1 MSWNKLPKLFLLRG
15 IHPAFHI
22 TQQMMA
28 DFWRV
33 HSNIG
38 ALSHSWKRNSRDKN
52 KWIIISPWDF
62 IYLSVNLLEFMSY
75 KIMLFQKH
83 VNSKVQKPPSQLL
96 FLLMS
101 IIIII
106 ITITSNEPWNTETHK
121 MDGDPPI
128 TDHKP
133 WLFEPV

>member
-28 DFWRV
+28 DFWRF
-33 HSNIG
+33 HSNNG

-52 KWIIISPWDF
+52 KWIISPWDF
-62 IYLSVNLLEFMSY
+62 IYHCKSIEFMSH
-75 KIMLFQKH
+75 KTMLFQKH
-83 VNSKVQKPPSQLL
+83 ANSKVQKPPSQLL
-96 FLLMS
+96 FLLSS
-101 IIIII
+101 IIV
-106 ITITSNEPWNTETHK
+106 ITTTSNEPWNTETHK

-133 WLFEPV
+133 WLFAPV